1 MASGIA
7 TSSKMTAEDFLIWG
21 SRPENVGRRCEL
33 ENGEIIDVP
42 PPKHPHG
49 IYCWLVIKILTE
61 YIVRRGAGYMC
72 TNDTGMI
79 VQRNP
84 DTVRGADAILF
95 LQTKSGE
102 QINPGYIEDIP
113 NLVVEVLSPDDR
125 PGKTNRRIE
134 QYLRRGIPLVWL
146 IDPEERIVTVYR
158 PKEFHKVLDV
168 TEELT
173 GNGVLPDFSC
183 RVSDLFTIPG
193 QQPAAPD
200 AATN

>member
-1 MASGIA
+1 MASEIA

-95 LQTKSGE
+95 LQTKSDE
-102 QINPGYIEDIP
+102 QISPGYIEDIP

-146 IDPEERIVTVYR
+146 IDPEERVVTVYR
-158 PKEFHKVLDV
+158 PNEFHKVLD
-168 TEELT
+168 ESENLT

-193 QQPAAPD
+193 QQPAA
-200 AATN
+200 TN

>member
-1 MASGIA
+1 MATETTIP
-7 TSSKMTAEDFLIWG
+7 TKMTAEEFLEWG
-21 SRPENVGRRCEL
+21 NRPENAGRWCEL
-33 ENGEIIDVP
+33 ERGEVVDVP

-49 IYCWLVIKILTE
+49 IYCWLATKILTE

-72 TNDTGMI
+72 TNDTGII
-79 VQRNP
+79 VQRRP

-95 LQTKSGE
+95 LQTKSRE
-102 QINPGYIEDIP
+102 QISTGYIEDVP
-113 NLVVEVLSPDDR
+113 NLVVEVLSPHDR

-158 PKEFHKVLDV
+158 PNEFHKVLDE
-168 TEELT
+168 TEELA

-183 RVSDLFTIPG
+183 RVADLFALPG
-193 QQPAAPD
+193 QQP
-200 AATN
+200 TNPQSLTS